1 MKKKKSE
8 GERLRK
14 PKASE
19 ETIREAIA
27 EYFLDSNKGVQ
38 ELADKY
44 GIGRQTLSTKIS
56 ETRKRFLEGI
66 KTEEDTS
73 LAREANKD
81 SILDLRDLVA
91 DTRRNLIHGAQGI
104 EMLKKIDS
112 PIAQEMVEDIM
123 DEVRKIE
130 YRVYKYIAKMGVGLL
145 KDLEKETDTLRASGG
160 MDLKNIR
167 SATEIL
173 KITNDYLGMKNKPQV
188 NIAIQNNQNINQG
201 GGGDKKNIELIVVDS
216 SSDVKKVRDA
226 IDGEIVE
233 HGDS

>member
-1 MKKKKSE
+1 MGEKKT
-8 GERLRK
+8 RK
-14 PKASE
+14 PKASD
-19 ETIREAIA
+19 ETIRKAIA
-27 EYFLDSNKGVQ
+27 EYFRDSSKGVQ

-44 GIGRQTLSTKIS
+44 GVGRQTLSTKIA
-56 ETRKRFLEGI
+56 ETRKRFMEGI
-66 KTEEDTS
+66 KTEEDT
-73 LAREANKD
+73 LIEREGSKD

-91 DTRRNLIHGAQGI
+91 DTRRNLVHGAQGI
-104 EMLKKIDS
+104 EMLKKMDT
-112 PIAQEMVEDIM
+112 PLAKELAEDIL
-123 DEVRKIE
+123 DEVRRIE
-130 YRVYKYIAKMGVGLL
+130 LQVYKYITKLGVGLL
-145 KDLEKETDTLRASGG
+145 KDFAKETEELRAKGK

-201 GGGDKKNIELIVVDS
+201 GGGDKKNVELIVVDTS
-216 SSDVKKVRDA
+216 DDVKKVRDA